1 MSDSL
6 RHCPVVPF
14 WEDRV
19 KNDRHVLFE
28 GFAHGASS
36 FIECVQDTDRDG
48 ESLLCLG
55 LLDQAHHGLERIKQD
70 TLTGS
75 GHVAEQAAFDRIELG
90 AIGRIVGHADR
101 DLQIVDKLLEVFLE
115 QMLVTTVTASAIAQ
129 EQDRGGV
136 GVETPA
142 IAVPK

>member
-1 MSDSL
+1 M
-6 RHCPVVPF
+6 PF

-55 LLDQAHHGLERIKQD
+55 LLDQAHHGLESIKQD
-70 TLTGS
+70 PLTGS
-75 GHVAEQAAFDRIELG
+75 GHVTAQRFLKLGSVSIELMSLG
-90 AIGRIVGHADR
+90 N
-101 DLQIVDKLLEVFLE
+101 LLKF
-115 QMLVTTVTASAIAQ
+115 I
-129 EQDRGGV
+129 
-136 GVETPA
+136 P
-142 IAVPK
+142 